1 VVCAISFHLQEVEVL
16 RVTRGLLIA
25 LVGIGAVSPIL
36 RAAQSSNQP
45 GAVFVQTNA
54 ADHNKVI
61 AFERASNGTLSNVG
75 EFDTDGRGSGGVN
88 DPLEAQGSLTLGQ
101 DHSLLFS
108 VNAGSGNVSVFGVH
122 HAFLTLLD
130 KVASGGSQPV
140 AVAQHNNLVYVL
152 NSGGAG
158 SVVGFQLDFG
168 GHLTQIENSTK
179 FLSANATGGGS
190 IAISPDG
197 QFLAVTERLANNID
211 VFHIQPNGQLSPI
224 VIDPS
229 PGAGA
234 FSVTFASDGKAIV
247 SETGLATA
255 TNGSAVSSYSILSNG
270 TLSPVSQSVPTL
282 GNANCWNVVT
292 PDGTKVYVSNAG
304 SSSISGFAI
313 GPSGTLTA
321 LPGTVV
327 GNNPEGATNLD
338 IAVSADGKYI
348 YTLNSGAGTI
358 GSFAI
363 QQNGTLT
370 NIGEAGDLPIFVGF
384 NGIAAY

>member
-1 VVCAISFHLQEVEVL
+1 
-16 RVTRGLLIA
+16 
-25 LVGIGAVSPIL
+25 
-36 RAAQSSNQP
+36 
-45 GAVFVQTNA
+45 
-54 ADHNKVI
+54 
-61 AFERASNGTLSNVG
+61 
-75 EFDTDGRGSGGVN
+75 
-88 DPLEAQGSLTLGQ
+88 
-101 DHSLLFS
+101 
-108 VNAGSGNVSVFGVH
+108 
-122 HAFLTLLD
+122 
-130 KVASGGSQPV
+130 
-140 AVAQHNNLVYVL
+140 VAQHNNLVYVL

-168 GHLTQIENSTK
+168 GHLTQIENSTQ

-211 VFHIQPNGQLSPI
+211 VFQIKSNGTLSPT

-234 FSVTFASDGKAIV
+234 FSVTFAPDGKAIV

-270 TLSPVSQSVPTL
+270 KLSPVSQSVPTL

-313 GPSGTLTA
+313 GPNGTLTP

-327 GNNPEGATNLD
+327 GSNPEGATNLD
-338 IAVSADGKYI
+338 IAVSADGKFI

-370 NIGEAGDLPIFVGF
+370 NIGEAGDLPVFAGF